1 LIVWLAF
8 DLSASGMRAG
18 RQADLIG
25 DSRRCGCIDTE
36 ASLAGPASTLLTS
49 QEVTL
54 IVGVDVHKRTHAVA
68 LIDERGGL
76 VDALSIANGPKGY
89 RQLIDWLVDQRAAQA
104 VIGIESPGS
113 YGRCLVA
120 ALAGAGFE
128 VLQVPAWRTHRER
141 HRRGPGKT
149 DPGDALSIA
158 KVVLLHRD
166 ELGPAEEPEIVR
178 ALGMLELQRRRF
190 VRDRTQ
196 AIQRLRS
203 DWTQLDPVAEAG
215 TLRCDRA
222 RELRKLKRIDLGDS
236 LTQRTAARCIRE
248 LARDIDDLNQRITE
262 LDQEIA
268 VLLAAHGDPLQ
279 ELQGVGSNLAATI
292 IAQAGDVRRFR
303 DASAFARFCGTAP
316 IPCGSGQ
323 TSGRHRLHRGGNR
336 QLNAALYRI
345 AIVQQRHHPQAKAF
359 LARKIAEGKTAR
371 EARRALK
378 RHLANVLYRQ
388 LSAWASSTPAMND
401 LT

>member
-388 LSAWASSTPAMND
+388 LYAWASSTPAMND

>member
-1 LIVWLAF
+1 
-8 DLSASGMRAG
+8 M
-18 RQADLIG
+18 
-25 DSRRCGCIDTE
+25 
-36 ASLAGPASTLLTS
+36 S

-54 IVGVDVHKRTHAVA
+54 IVGIDVHKQTHAAA
-68 LIDERGGL
+68 LIDDRGG
-76 VDALSIANGPKGY
+76 VVGALTIANSPKGF
-89 RQLIDWLVDQRAAQA
+89 RQLIDWLVERDAATA
-104 VIGIESPGS
+104 VIGVESPGS

-158 KVVLLHRD
+158 KVVMTDRD
-166 ELGPAEEPEIVR
+166 DLGPAQEPELVR

-190 VRDRTQ
+190 VHDRTQ

-203 DWTQLDPVAEAG
+203 DWTQFDPVAEAG
-215 TLRCDRA
+215 TMRCDRK
-222 RELRKLKRIDLGDS
+222 RELRKLKRITLGDS
-236 LTQRTAARCIRE
+236 LAQRTAARCLRE
-248 LARDIDDLNQRITE
+248 LADDIDDLNDRIAA
-262 LDQEIA
+262 LDTEIA
-268 VLLAAHGDPLQ
+268 DLLAAHGSPLEQ
-279 ELQGVGSNLAATI
+279 LHGVGSNLAAVI
-292 IAQAGDVRRFR
+292 VAQAGDVRRFR
-303 DASAFARFCGTAP
+303 NAGAFARYCGAAP
-316 IPCGSGQ
+316 IPCGSGK
-323 TSGRHRLHRGGNR
+323 TAGRHRLHRGGNR

-345 AIVQQRHHPQAKAF
+345 AIVQQRHHPQAKTF
-359 LARKIAEGKTAR
+359 LERKIREGKTPR

-388 LSAWASSTPAMND
+388 LTTWANTTPAMNR

>member
-1 LIVWLAF
+1 
-8 DLSASGMRAG
+8 
-18 RQADLIG
+18 
-25 DSRRCGCIDTE
+25 
-36 ASLAGPASTLLTS
+36 
-49 QEVTL
+49 L
-54 IVGVDVHKRTHAVA
+54 IVGIDVHKHTHVAA
-68 LIDERGGL
+68 LIDERGGQI
-76 VDALSIANGPKGY
+76 ATLSIANSPKGY
-89 RQLIDWLVDQRAAQA
+89 RQLIDWLLDHAAARA
-104 VIGIESPGS
+104 VIGVESPGS

-128 VLQVPAWRTHRER
+128 VLQVPGWRTHRER

-149 DPGDALSIA
+149 DAGDALSIA
-158 KVVLLHRD
+158 KVILTNRND
-166 ELGPAEEPEIVR
+166 LGPAEEPEIVR

-203 DWTQLDPVAEAG
+203 DWTQVDPVAEAG
-215 TLRCDRA
+215 VVRCDRQ
-222 RELRKLKRIDLGDS
+222 RELRKLKELQLGDG
-236 LTQRTAARCIRE
+236 LAARTAARCIRE
-248 LARDIDDLNQRITE
+248 LAHDIDDLNQRISD
-262 LDQEIA
+262 LDNEIA
-268 VLLAAHGDPLQ
+268 QLLAEHGRPLE
-279 ELQGVGSNLAATI
+279 ELHGVGTNLAATI

-303 DASAFARFCGTAP
+303 NAAAFARFCGAAP

-345 AIVQQRHHPQAKAF
+345 AIVQQRHHQQAKAF
-359 LARKIAEGKTAR
+359 LERKIAEGKTTR

-378 RHLANVLYRQ
+378 RHLANVIYRQ
-388 LSAWASSTPAMND
+388 LTAWSETTPAMNL

>member
-1 LIVWLAF
+1 
-8 DLSASGMRAG
+8 
-18 RQADLIG
+18 
-25 DSRRCGCIDTE
+25 
-36 ASLAGPASTLLTS
+36 
-49 QEVTL
+49 L
-54 IVGVDVHKRTHAVA
+54 IVGIDVHKHNHAVA
-68 LIDERGGL
+68 LIDDRGGE
-76 VDALSIANGPKGY
+76 IATLITPNTPKGY
-89 RQLIDWLVDQRAAQA
+89 RGLIDWLVEQQAADA
-104 VIGIESPGS
+104 VIGVESPGS

-158 KVVLLHRD
+158 HVVRTKRED
-166 ELGPAEEPEIVR
+166 LGPAEEPELVR

-203 DWTQLDPVAEAG
+203 DWIQHDPVSEAG
-215 TLRCDRA
+215 VIRCDRQ
-222 RELRKLKRIDLGDS
+222 RELAKLKRLQLGSS
-236 LTQRTAARCIRE
+236 LAARTAARCIRE
-248 LARDIDDLNQRITE
+248 LARDIADLNARIAD
-262 LDQEIA
+262 LDREIA
-268 VLLAAHGDPLQ
+268 ELLSEHENPLAD
-279 ELQGVGSNLAATI
+279 LQGAGSNLAATI

-303 DASAFARFCGTAP
+303 NASAFARFCGAAP
-316 IPCGSGQ
+316 IPCGSGK
-323 TSGRHRLHRGGNR
+323 TASRHRLHRGGNR

-345 AIVQQRHHPQAKAF
+345 AIVQQRHHPDAKAY
-359 LARKIAEGKTAR
+359 LARKITEGKTPR

-378 RHLANVLYRQ
+378 RHLANVLYRR
-388 LSAWASSTPAMND
+388 LRAWAEQAPAMNL

>member
-1 LIVWLAF
+1 
-8 DLSASGMRAG
+8 M
-18 RQADLIG
+18 
-25 DSRRCGCIDTE
+25 
-36 ASLAGPASTLLTS
+36 
-49 QEVTL
+49 
-54 IVGVDVHKRTHAVA
+54 IVGIDVHKHTHAVA

-76 VDALSIANGPKGY
+76 IATLSIANSPKGY
-89 RQLIDWLVDQRAAQA
+89 RQLIDWLVDQQAAAA
-104 VIGIESPGS
+104 VIGVESPGS

-158 KVVLLHRD
+158 KVVLID
-166 ELGPAEEPEIVR
+166 YDQLGPAEEPELVR

-215 TLRCDRA
+215 TIRCDRV
-222 RELRKLKRIDLGDS
+222 RELRKLKRIALGDG
-236 LTQRTAARCIRE
+236 LAQRTAARCIRE
-248 LARDIDDLNQRITE
+248 LARDIDDLNHRIAD
-262 LDQEIA
+262 LDIEIA
-268 VLLAAHGDPLQ
+268 DLLAEHGSPLQ
-279 ELQGVGSNLAATI
+279 DIHGIGSNLAATI
-292 IAQAGDVRRFR
+292 VAQAGDVRRFR
-303 DASAFARFCGTAP
+303 DASAFARFCGAAP

-345 AIVQQRHHPQAKAF
+345 AIVQQRHHPQAKTY
-359 LARKIAEGKTAR
+359 LARKIAEGKTPR

-388 LSAWASSTPAMND
+388 LTAWANDTPAMNH

>member
-1 LIVWLAF
+1 
-8 DLSASGMRAG
+8 
-18 RQADLIG
+18 
-25 DSRRCGCIDTE
+25 
-36 ASLAGPASTLLTS
+36 
-49 QEVTL
+49 L
-54 IVGVDVHKRTHAVA
+54 IVGIDVHKHTHAVA

-76 VDALSIANGPKGY
+76 IAHLSVANSPKGY
-89 RQLIDWLVDQRAAQA
+89 RQLIDWLVDQQAADA
-104 VIGIESPGS
+104 VIGVESPGS

-158 KVVLLHRD
+158 KVVLVDRAD
-166 ELGPAEEPEIVR
+166 LGPAQEPEIVR

-203 DWTQLDPVAEAG
+203 DWTQLDPVAEASVI
-215 TLRCDRA
+215 RCDRK
-222 RELRKLKRIDLGDS
+222 RELQKLKRLDLGES
-236 LTQRTAARCIRE
+236 LAARTAARCIRE
-248 LARDIDDLNQRITE
+248 LAADIDDLNHRIAA
-262 LDQEIA
+262 LDAEIA
-268 VLLAAHGDPLQ
+268 DLLAEHGHPL
-279 ELQGVGSNLAATI
+279 EDLHGVGTNLAATI

-303 DASAFARFCGTAP
+303 DAAAFARFCGAAP

-323 TSGRHRLHRGGNR
+323 TAGRHRLHRGGNR

-345 AIVQQRHHPQAKAF
+345 ALVQQRHHPDAKAF
-359 LARKIAEGKTAR
+359 LDRKTAEGKTPR

-378 RHLANVLYRQ
+378 RHLANVLYRR
-388 LSAWASSTPAMND
+388 LTTWANTTPAMNP